1 MWAII
6 RCCSLVTL
14 LCCASGFNGNA
25 QAPVHKPVFNN
36 TIDANI
42 NGYWEYL
49 PRDYSTDT
57 DKRYPLLIFLHGA
70 GAQGSVQD
78 TATLSKLLVYGPP
91 KLIES
96 GNFPESFTVNGTSFR
111 YIVLSPQIKVGITRD
126 SSIIDPATILNFIN
140 HAKATYRVDFSRIYL
155 AGLSMG
161 GGGIWDFAGSSPAN
175 AGIISAI
182 AVSAGA
188 GKLNS
193 TEASVLARSEDHVLA
208 GHNIPDNIIE
218 VGRTINNIQYIT
230 DEEPQHDPLA
240 FYWDSPG
247 TLGEKHNSWSRMFE
261 DINPGTTEG
270 GNLTDSL
277 GMNIYEWFLQYST
290 IGQAPLPLTW
300 LDFQLKPRDNATQL
314 TWTVSNQLNVSHF
327 EVEKSID
334 GQNWQSISTVT
345 ARPGNGTIT
354 YTFTDNMVAANR
366 VYYRIR
372 QVDEDKRYSYSKTIT
387 REPSQVQI
395 NPVKVYPSPF
405 STTFT
410 VELQRK
416 PGERITL
423 LLRNAL
429 GKIAGTKN
437 MVSTGQ
443 HTFTWHELSHLPSGM
458 YYLQVISNGET
469 VESRSIIKQ

>member
-6 RCCSLVTL
+6 RCCSFLTL
-14 LCCASGFNGNA
+14 LCCVPGLTIQA

-96 GNFPESFTVNGTSFR
+96 GNFPESFTVNGSTFR
-111 YIVLSPQIKVGITRD
+111 YIVLSPQIKNGIIRD
-126 SSIIDPATILNFIN
+126 SSIIDPATIMNFIN

-161 GGGIWDFAGSSPAN
+161 GGGIWDFAGSTAAN
-175 AGIISAI
+175 AGTVSAI

-193 TEASVLARSEDHVLA
+193 AEAQVLARSEIHVLA

-218 VGRTINNIQYIT
+218 VGRTINNIQYLA
-230 DEEPQHDPLA
+230 DEEPQHDPIA

-247 TLGEKHNSWSRMFE
+247 AMGEKHNSWSRMFE
-261 DINPGTTEG
+261 DIIPGTTEG
-270 GNLTDSL
+270 GNLTDSM
-277 GMNIYEWFLQYST
+277 GMNLYEWFLQYSSL
-290 IGQAPLPLTW
+290 GQAPLPLTW
-300 LDFQLKPRDNATQL
+300 IDFHLKQRDNATQL
-314 TWTVSNQLNVSHF
+314 NWTVSNQVDVTHF
-327 EVEKSID
+327 EVEKSTN
-334 GQNWQSISTVT
+334 GQSWQLISTVI
-345 ARPGNGTIT
+345 AKPGNGTIT
-354 YTFTDNMVAANR
+354 YSFTDNGAPANR
-366 VYYRIR
+366 VYYRIL
-372 QVDEDKRYSYSKTIT
+372 QVDKDKRYSYSKTIA
-387 REPSQVQI
+387 REPAQVKSLSSKI
-395 NPVKVYPSPF
+395 YPSPF
-405 STTFT
+405 NSSFT
-410 VELQRK
+410 VEFQRK

-437 MVSTGQ
+437 LVSTGQ
-443 HTFTWHELSHLPSGM
+443 HTISWQELDHLPSGM
-458 YYLQVISNGET
+458 YYLQLISNGEP